1 MFGGDDDDDFTP
13 GSSSKLAS
21 LFGAGK
27 SSQEGN
33 TSLTYTAP
41 KQPKKGQLESQS
53 VKGQAVGQVGGPT
66 VSSRAKLSIIT
77 VKAVHAYKLA
87 DGNYNAQGKLGAAVL
102 GNAVSR
108 VYQLLLYKGKQ
119 QHITSACISPSF
131 QFVVQANNYAT
142 FYDDQMQNWSVMFES
157 SGDATEFAKEVG
169 LARSNAL
176 GEQGDHNFMTQDL
189 LFGVGSTATE
199 GDIVD
204 VWYIVFPLTAG
215 KLGKEVEST
224 TDSEKP
230 QKVKLKKGSWEEG
243 LVGVAKGCKR
253 MIILPP
259 VLVGPWK
266 GRVPADSGVVLQVD
280 VGHIKSGS
288 RSSHTDSGESLDSST
303 DDTSIR
309 ARGASIS
316 EALTN
321 SPKTH
326 KASIISRMA
335 RMGQAT
341 LPLKGAIVCDPSD
354 SEEAE
359 EELSGPGDIAPS
371 MVSKTPIRM
380 RQSKSRTVSSSSSYV
395 PSVPMSSGMLP
406 QQLTIYQ
413 PVPPQAHPYMRTDGS
428 LSYMQPQGQLY
439 PLVAQQAVGTQQ
451 MFPLPPTAISMPPAI
466 SSPDSH
472 LSVFLAET
480 RTQNSEVRMGVAKV
494 ADKVDQVL
502 MKLNDL
508 QHHRSLPAMEPST
521 LLMSIQKL
529 VSDNEQL
536 RAELQDK
543 REKIDLQNEK
553 MYQLLHSNQKYLE
566 QCHDAPLK
574 TLVLTLQQEKIK
586 LGDDLSKALSRVS
599 TLELQVASAGKTEQG
614 LGEEV
619 LTMSSQLKM
628 LQSEL
633 ESSRQVLQ

>member
-1 MFGGDDDDDFTP
+1 MDVGYGLYAGCSVIRVISMFRGDDDDDFTP

-41 KQPKKGQLESQS
+41 KQPKKGHVESQS
-53 VKGQAVGQVGGPT
+53 VKGQEVGQAGGQT
-66 VSSRAKLSIIT
+66 ASSGAKLSIIA
-77 VKAVHAYKLA
+77 VKAVHTYKLA

-119 QHITSACISPSF
+119 QHVTSARISPSF

-157 SGDATEFAKEVG
+157 SGDAIEFMKEVG
-169 LARSNAL
+169 LARSNAV
-176 GEQGDHNFMTQDL
+176 GDQGDHNFMTQDL
-189 LFGVGSTATE
+189 LFGVGSAATE

-204 VWYIVFPLTAG
+204 VRYIVFPLTAG
-215 KLGKEVEST
+215 KLGEEVESNT
-224 TDSEKP
+224 VSEKP
-230 QKVKLKKGSWEEG
+230 WRVKLKKGSWEEG

-253 MIILPP
+253 MIILQPDI
-259 VLVGPWK
+259 VGPWR
-266 GRVPADSGVVLQVD
+266 GRVPADAGVVLEVD
-280 VGHIKSGS
+280 IGRIKSGN
-288 RSSHTDSGESLDSST
+288 RSSHTDSGESALDSST
-303 DDTSIR
+303 DDTSIK

-335 RMGQAT
+335 RMGQPT

-359 EELSGPGDIAPS
+359 EELSGPGDTAPS
-371 MVSKTPIRM
+371 VVSKAPIKM
-380 RQSKSRTVSSSSSYV
+380 RQSKSRTVSSSSV
-395 PSVPMSSGMLP
+395 PSVTMSSGTLP

-413 PVPPQAHPYMRTDGS
+413 PVPPQAHQYMRTDGS
-428 LSYMQPQGQLY
+428 LSYVQPQGQLY
-439 PLVAQQAVGTQQ
+439 PLVAQQAVSTQQ
-451 MFPLPPTAISMPPAI
+451 MFPLPPTAISTPPAI

-480 RTQNSEVRMGVAKV
+480 RTQNCEVRMGVAKV

-508 QHHRSLPAMEPST
+508 QHRQSLPTMEPST
-521 LLMSIQKL
+521 
-529 VSDNEQL
+529 
-536 RAELQDK
+536 
-543 REKIDLQNEK
+543 
-553 MYQLLHSNQKYLE
+553 
-566 QCHDAPLK
+566 P
-574 TLVLTLQQEKIK
+574 
-586 LGDDLSKALSRVS
+586 
-599 TLELQVASAGKTEQG
+599 
-614 LGEEV
+614 
-619 LTMSSQLKM
+619 
-628 LQSEL
+628 
-633 ESSRQVLQ
+633 